1 MKRTPMKRSA
11 PLRAKA
17 SPSTSVKPV
26 KPKVCD
32 QRKGGCGF
40 KFTPARPMQLMCGP
54 QCAQGHAEWLSAK
67 KRTAAEKQDR
77 KETKAKLEQLKTKP
91 QLEKEVEKSMNHFVR
106 LRDWEKGCVSCDKHF
121 NPDQIGGSCD
131 AGHYRSK
138 GSAIHLRFDQRNV
151 HGQCKHCNDYLGGN
165 PTGYRVGLIARIG
178 LEEVEAL
185 EADQEPRKYLRDE
198 LRTLRDIYRAAVRQM
213 LKGQKPVSLALLQ
226 RNGGQ

>member
-11 PLRAKA
+11 PLR
-17 SPSTSVKPV
+17 SSSRSTTSVKPV

-32 QRKGGCGF
+32 KRKGGCGF
-40 KFTPARPMQLMCGP
+40 KFTPARPLQIMCGMS
-54 QCAQGHAEWLSAK
+54 CAQNHAEWLSAK
-67 KRTAAEKQDR
+67 KAAVALKEDK

-91 QLEKEVEKSMNHFVR
+91 QLEKEVEKAMNHFVR
-106 LRDWEKGCVSCDKHF
+106 LRDWDKGCVSCSKQF

-138 GSAIHLRFDQRNV
+138 GSAIHLRFDLRNV

-165 PTGYRVGLIARIG
+165 PNGYRQGLIARIG

-185 EADQEPRKYLRDE
+185 EADQEPRRYAKDQ
-198 LRTLRDIYRAAVRQM
+198 LRTLRDVYMAAVRQM
-213 LKGQKPVSLALLQ
+213 LKGQKPASLALLE

>member
-1 MKRTPMKRSA
+1 MKRTPMKRYA

-17 SPSTSVKPV
+17 APSTSVKPV

-32 QRKGGCGF
+32 KRKGGCGF
-40 KFTPARPMQLMCGP
+40 KFTPARPMQIMCGP
-54 QCAQGHAEWLSAK
+54 KCAQGHAEWLSAK
-67 KRTAAEKQDR
+67 KQAAAVKQDR
-77 KETKAKLEQLKTKP
+77 KETKAKLEQMKTKP
-91 QLEKEVEKSMNHFVR
+91 QLEKEVEKAMNHFVR
-106 LRDWEKGCVSCDKHF
+106 LRDWSKGCISCVKHF

-185 EADQEPRKYLRDE
+185 EADQEPRKYLKDQ
-198 LRTLRDIYRAAVRQM
+198 LRTLRDVYRAAVRQM
-213 LKGQKPVSLALLQ
+213 LKGQKPVSLALLE